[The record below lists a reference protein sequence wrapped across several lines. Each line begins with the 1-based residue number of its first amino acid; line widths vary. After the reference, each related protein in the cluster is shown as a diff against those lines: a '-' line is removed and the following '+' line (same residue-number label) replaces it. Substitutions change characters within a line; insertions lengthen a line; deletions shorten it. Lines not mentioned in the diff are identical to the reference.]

1 MVVEEE
7 DLGAAAEDWE
17 GEARMT
23 PMTHTTDSPRM
34 SGSKRN
40 WKKRRY
46 VHLTQIHMHDVNDSC
61 FNTHSILQAEAA
73 QLNKELAETAAK
85 HKREQE
91 VRI

>member
-1 MVVEEE
+1 MVLEEE

-23 PMTHTTDSPRM
+23 PMTLTTDSPRT
-34 SGSKRN
+34 SGSRKN

-46 VHLTQIHMHDVNDSC
+46 VHFKQIHMYYVNYSC

-91 VRI
+91 VRS